1 MNFDI
6 LAALKKK
13 FRTLEEHCRA
23 FDKKELTGLADEC
36 NSTLEE
42 IFNLDITTYLLYLTA
57 SDSYISGQEIEMFTY
72 ITELEVDDADAMRD
86 TIENTNVYSEEF
98 ETTVP
103 WIIKIMTRCENA
115 LNSINEYSQYSVV
128 EEFVEF
134 FKLLGL
140 TYINVD
146 GEMCEAEKTD
156 YLSYIAR
163 IEDYVEDNL
172 IYK

>member
-1 MNFDI
+1 MDFDV
-6 LAALKKK
+6 LAALKKR
-13 FRTLEEHCRA
+13 FRTLEDRCRA
-23 FDKKELTGLADEC
+23 LDKKELTGLSDEC
-36 NSTLEE
+36 NSTLDE
-42 IFNLDITTYLLYLTA
+42 IFDLDITTYLLYLTA

-72 ITELEVDDADAMRD
+72 ITEWEVDDADAMRN

-103 WIIKIMTRCENA
+103 WIIKIMTRCENV
-115 LNSINEYSQYSVV
+115 LNSINAYSQYSVV
-128 EEFVEF
+128 EEFIEF

-140 TYINVD
+140 TYIRVD
-146 GEMCEAEKTD
+146 GEMCEAEKAD
-156 YLSYIAR
+156 YLSYIAM

>member
-128 EEFVEF
+128 EEFIEF

-156 YLSYIAR
+156 YLSYISR